1 MFDHHITDDAEKVKV
16 KEIKGGNR
24 EGWKEGRMGM
34 DGLVSALNCTSLRH

>member
-24 EGWKEGRMGM
+24 EGWKEGRM